1 MVRVTTE
8 EEVGEVRMKIEGRLA
23 GSDVNDVQAH
33 WQAITAAREHSSILI
48 DLSGV
53 TFVDEAGKRLL
64 AEMNRQGDKFVA
76 SGLLTKAIIE
86 EVSRES

>member
-8 EEVGEVRMKIEGRLA
+8 DEVEMVRLKIEGRLA
-23 GSDVNDVQAH
+23 GNDVNHVQVH
-33 WQAITAAREHSSILI
+33 WQTIIAARERSSILI
-48 DLSGV
+48 DLTGV

-64 AEMNRQGDKFVA
+64 AEMKRHGDKFVA
-76 SGLLTKAIIE
+76 GGLLTKAIIE